1 MTVFE
6 VEIVLALPDRQSL
19 KTVSATDGDTVI
31 MLLAKSG
38 LRDEYPDYD
47 FDSAI
52 LGIWGREV
60 DTDTLVKSGDRI
72 EFYRPLQL
80 NPRDARRQLA
90 EVGRTMGGADANQ
103 RSGDKS

>member
-1 MTVFE
+1 MTTFE
-6 VEIVLALPDRQSL
+6 VEIVLALPERQSL
-19 KTVSATDGDTVI
+19 KSVSATDGDTVI

-60 DTDTLVKSGDRI
+60 APDALVKCGDRI
-72 EFYRPLQL
+72 ELYRSLEL
-80 NPRDARRQLA
+80 DPRDARRQLA
-90 EVGRTMGGADANQ
+90 EVGRTMVGADAN
-103 RSGDKS
+103 